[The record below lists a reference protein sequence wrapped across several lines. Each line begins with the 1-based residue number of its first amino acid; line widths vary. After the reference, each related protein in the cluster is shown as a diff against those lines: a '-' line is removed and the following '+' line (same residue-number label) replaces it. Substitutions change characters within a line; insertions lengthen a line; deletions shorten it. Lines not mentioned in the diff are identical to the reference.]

1 MSEHQYRSRSII
13 HPFASLL
20 PTLNRVFSF
29 YLSHFRLAQI
39 LSLQPILDPTH
50 LEAVLSTG
58 TLTLTLN
65 AQRELCVL
73 SKAGG
78 TPLAATEIMGV
89 VHVGVDR
96 VRMMVKTIEI
106 ALEKDRGER
115 IVEVR

>member
-1 MSEHQYRSRSII
+1 MSEHQYCSRSII

-20 PTLNRVFSF
+20 PTLTRAFPLLLF
-29 YLSHFRLAQI
+29 PATLLKI
-39 LSLQPILDPTH
+39 LSLQPIIDPTH
-50 LEAVLSTG
+50 LETVLSTG

-78 TPLAATEIMGV
+78 TPLAASEIMGV

-96 VRMMVKTIEI
+96 VRIMVKIVED

-115 IVEVR
+115 VVEVR